1 MAPAKHPGQV
11 AVLAPAVASA
21 FEVSVAAEVF
31 GYDRSE
37 LHDPWYDMRLCAPEP
52 PRIATETGFGYH
64 TEWGYEDAAG
74 ADIVIV
80 PSWHRLD
87 ATPPAHMLQT
97 VRDAHDRGA
106 RLMSFCT
113 GAFVLGHAG
122 VLDGLEATT
131 HWRYRELFAATFPDV
146 DPHPDALYIDSGQV
160 LTSAGTAAAIDLCLH
175 VVRGDLGAEV
185 ANAVARRMVV
195 PPHREGGQA
204 QFVEAPVASCPDSD
218 PMRACLDWAVQHLDE
233 PLSVEVMAR
242 RAALSPRTFARRF
255 RDVTGETPMQWLLHQ
270 RVLLAQRL
278 LETTDDSIEEI
289 ATQCGFGSATV
300 LRDNF
305 VRRTRTTPTGYRRA
319 FQAEAV

>member
-1 MAPAKHPGQV
+1 MARTKRPATV
-11 AVLAPAVASA
+11 AVLAPQVSTA
-21 FEVSVAAEVF
+21 FEVGVAVEVF
-31 GYDRSE
+31 GLDRSE
-37 LHDPWYDMRLCAPEP
+37 LHDPWYQLRLCAPTP
-52 PRIATETGFGYH
+52 PFIDTEGGFRYH
-64 TEWGYEDAAG
+64 TEWGYDDAVD
-74 ADIVIV
+74 ADIVVV
-80 PSWHRLD
+80 PSWYRLD
-87 ATPPAHMLQT
+87 VVPPQPLLDAVREAHE
-97 VRDAHDRGA
+97 RGA

-122 VLDGLEATT
+122 VLDGCQATT
-131 HWRYRELFAATFPDV
+131 HWRYRDLFAATFPQV
-146 DPHPDALYIDSGQV
+146 DLHPDALYIDAGQV

-195 PPHREGGQA
+195 PPHRDGGQA

-278 LETTDDSIEEI
+278 LETTDDSVEEI
-289 ATQCGFGSATV
+289 ARACGFSSATV

-305 VRRTRTTPTGYRRA
+305 VRRTRTTPTGYRRTFA
-319 FQAEAV
+319 SAAS